1 MPKIRSILHS
11 IALHGLATLI
21 TALVSHPAVA
31 IVTRHDRD
39 DQRYLA
45 LGAQFPVAVS
55 VLPDGSGV
63 LIAPDWVLTAGHVA
77 RGVATRSP
85 RVEIDGREHEVA
97 RVFVHPKWQ
106 EMGPHDVGLLQ
117 LTTPAQR
124 VTPVE
129 LYTAD
134 DEVGQVVTFVGRGD
148 TGTGLTGP
156 QAADGK
162 KRGATNRVES
172 ADENWI
178 FFNFDKGDDATDL
191 EGVSGPGDSG
201 GPALVTHDGTL
212 YTVGVSVF
220 SDGRGKGP
228 GRYGVLE
235 GYTRVSTHRG
245 WIESIISGER
255 VDGEVDRGNGGASAN
270 RVGAER
276 GGGTAVHAP
285 TAGSESS
292 QLPDTPVGALVAK
305 YVEAYNS
312 NSDTAMS
319 AFIASNFGEAFR
331 ASKTEQGHLDLYRR
345 LYDEHFGP
353 ITVHRVVREDETGIT
368 VLFQS
373 AKGPMAEFGFE
384 CGQGTPMQIS
394 GIRVAV
400 VDVREGP

>member
-1 MPKIRSILHS
+1 MPKIPSVLHS
-11 IALHGLATLI
+11 TPVRCLTFLLVVLLA
-21 TALVSHPAVA
+21 HPAAA

-39 DQRYLA
+39 DARYVE
-45 LGAQFPVAVS
+45 LGARFPAAVT

-77 RGVATRSP
+77 RGVAKRSP

-97 RVFVHPKWQ
+97 RVFVHPKWR

-117 LTTPAQR
+117 LTSPAQR
-124 VTPVE
+124 VTPAE

-156 QAADGK
+156 QTADGK

-172 ADENWI
+172 VDDDWI
-178 FFNFDKGDDATDL
+178 FFNFDEGDDATDL

-201 GPALVTHDGTL
+201 GPALVTREGKV

-228 GRYGVLE
+228 GRYGVRE
-235 GYTRVSTHRG
+235 GYTRVSTHR
-245 WIESIISGER
+245 ELDR
-255 VDGEVDRGNGGASAN
+255 VDRLGK
-270 RVGAER
+270 ER
-276 GGGTAVHAP
+276 GWRSRHGGVAVP
-285 TAGSESS
+285 IAGGDSAE
-292 QLPDTPVGALVAK
+292 LPDSPVGTLVAK

-312 NSDTAMS
+312 NNDAAMS
-319 AFIASNFGEAFR
+319 AFIAAHFEESFR
-331 ASKTEQGHLDLYRR
+331 EKRIRA
-345 LYDEHFGP
+345 
-353 ITVHRVVREDETGIT
+353 
-368 VLFQS
+368 
-373 AKGPMAEFGFE
+373 
-384 CGQGTPMQIS
+384 GTPRPLSPPVRRALRTAHRGAGGQRGRDRPDRAVQLGEGADGGIQLRGRPGESTRIS

-400 VDVREGP
+400 VDVREGG